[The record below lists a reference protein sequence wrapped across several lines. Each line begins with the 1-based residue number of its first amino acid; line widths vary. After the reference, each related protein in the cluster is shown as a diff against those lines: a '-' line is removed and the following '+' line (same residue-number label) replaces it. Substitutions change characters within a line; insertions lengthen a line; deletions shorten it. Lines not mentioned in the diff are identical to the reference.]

1 MQQAAGL
8 DMGART
14 VAVLGIE
21 PARSLPRNEDRLI
34 ARRALM
40 TSTGI
45 ALLAGPAWTCYA
57 QTRRARVG
65 LLSVLALPPAGQR
78 GRYASAFLE
87 RMHERGWS
95 EATNLTLEVR
105 GAGPGKSLA
114 AAASELIA
122 LKPDVL
128 LTSGTPAT
136 MQLRDL
142 TTEIPIVM
150 DGAGDPV
157 GTGLVASLA
166 RPGGNVT
173 GVSWQLRELIP
184 KTLSYLHEIV
194 PHARR
199 VDFVN
204 QVNDPGHPFFAKV
217 MREAAQARGLDCQ
230 VREVGNVD
238 ALVAEI
244 SASTADALL
253 MLATGMIYAA
263 QQRIATAAIQQRLP
277 LAITG
282 GPGRELVVAGLLFC
296 YCAND
301 EEMKRRVADCVDRIL
316 RGARPADIPVA
327 QPQRHDFVVNLK
339 TARALGL
346 TMPRAL
352 LLRADEVIE

>member
-1 MQQAAGL
+1 MLA
-8 DMGART
+8 
-14 VAVLGIE
+14 IE
-21 PARSLPRNEDRLI
+21 APSSLLRIGDRVI
-34 ARRALM
+34 ARRALT
-40 TSTGI
+40 TSAGV
-45 ALLAGPAWTCYA
+45 ALFAGPALSCFA

-65 LLSVLALPPAGQR
+65 LLSVFALPPPGQR
-78 GRYASAFLE
+78 TRYELAFLA

-95 EATNLTLEVR
+95 EASNLTFDVR
-105 GAGPGKSLA
+105 GAAPGKPLAVA
-114 AAASELIA
+114 AAELIA

-128 LTSGTPAT
+128 LTSGTPAV
-136 MQLRDL
+136 MLLRDL

-157 GTGLVASLA
+157 GTGLVANLA

-173 GVSWQLRELIP
+173 GVSWQLGELIP

-204 QVNDPGHPFFAKV
+204 QVNDPGHQFFAKV
-217 MREAAQARGLDCQ
+217 MREAAQAQGLGCQ
-230 VREVGNVD
+230 VQEVANVD
-238 ALVAEI
+238 ELVAEI
-244 SASTADALL
+244 SASTADAIV
-253 MLATGMIYAA
+253 MLATGMIYVA
-263 QQRIATAAIQQRLP
+263 QERIAKAAIQQRLP

-282 GPGRELVVAGLLFC
+282 GPGRALVAAGLLFC

-327 QPQRHDFVVNLK
+327 QPQRYDFVINLK
-339 TARALGL
+339 TAGALGL
-346 TMPRAL
+346 TLPRAL